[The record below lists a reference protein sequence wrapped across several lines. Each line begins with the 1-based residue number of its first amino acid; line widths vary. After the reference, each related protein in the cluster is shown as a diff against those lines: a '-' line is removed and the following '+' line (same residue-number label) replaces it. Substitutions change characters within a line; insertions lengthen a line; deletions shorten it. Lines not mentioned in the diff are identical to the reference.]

1 MAIYGT
7 RRAGF
12 PNDRQRRPNTM
23 LVDLVQLRTFVA
35 VAEEQHL
42 TRAAERLYISQSAAS
57 AHIRALEDKLD
68 NQLFVRTNRSLE
80 LTRAGQL
87 LARKARVL
95 LNEEALFASFARELR
110 GKIEGKLIVASSSEI
125 GTGIGEMMAAL
136 RSQHPLVSVELMARA
151 SASTHQ
157 GLVRGEFDVG
167 VMLGNSAE
175 DGLYHYKL
183 TDVAYRV
190 AGPIAW
196 KDQIDNADWGD
207 LAALPWLTPSTSSAH
222 SSMLGRLFGD
232 KGLELNSVIRFDNAQ
247 LGRAALL
254 AGAGMLL
261 LREDHVQQGVRD
273 GHLAASSIAHTTIA
287 LTIAH
292 QPGRRDDPLIQAF
305 LDAAT
310 VPWPDMKLTSKGTG
324 KRPVRQES
332 AT

>member
-1 MAIYGT
+1 M
-7 RRAGF
+7 
-12 PNDRQRRPNTM
+12 P
-23 LVDLVQLRTFVA
+23 VDLVQLRTFVA

-42 TRAAERLYISQSAAS
+42 TRAAERLFISQSAAS
-57 AHIRALEDKLD
+57 AHIRALEERLD

-110 GKIEGKLIVASSSEI
+110 GKTEGRLVVASSSEI
-125 GTGIGEMMAAL
+125 GTGIGEMLSAL

-157 GLVRGEFDVG
+157 GLIRGEFDIG
-167 VMLGNSAE
+167 VMLGISVD

-183 TDVAYRV
+183 TEVPYRV

-196 KDQIDNADWGD
+196 KETIENGDWRD

-232 KGLELNSVIRFDNAQ
+232 KGLELNSVIQFDNSW
-247 LGRAALL
+247 LGRAALQ
-254 AGAGMLL
+254 AGAGMML
-261 LREDHVQQGVRD
+261 LREDHAQQGVRD
-273 GHLAASSIAHTTIA
+273 GYLAVSPVAHTTTA

-292 QPGRRDDPLIQAF
+292 QSGRRDDPLIKAF
-305 LDAAT
+305 LGAARM
-310 VPWPDMKLTSKGTG
+310 PWPNMALAPLRAENG
-324 KRPVRQES
+324 S
-332 AT
+332 ASSPSAV